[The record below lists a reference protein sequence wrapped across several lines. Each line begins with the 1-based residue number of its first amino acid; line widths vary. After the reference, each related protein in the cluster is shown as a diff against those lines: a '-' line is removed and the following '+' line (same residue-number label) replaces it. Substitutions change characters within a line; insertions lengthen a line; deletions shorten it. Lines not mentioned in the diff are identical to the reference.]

1 MRQIIKPAVCFLG
14 LMILTCAGTI
24 VALAQATPDV
34 TATPQREETVTF
46 INELGSSEPFVRQ
59 QAAEELAR
67 RADTDHLKLVE
78 GYRLQEKNARVKT
91 ALDWAL
97 YRMGKNESLFALVR
111 ALDSAQAEQAASYLA
126 QLDSPAPLYIF
137 LGHTKRAAQVRL
149 LDVLSKIGDA
159 ETLSRIKPLLDSFEP
174 GVAAAAE
181 LATEH
186 INDRLSQQ
194 PVEAQ
199 PTRPRQVGQTNEDTP

>member
-1 MRQIIKPAVCFLG
+1 MRRTIRLACCFLG
-14 LMILTCAGTI
+14 LVIFACAGA
-24 VALAQATPDV
+24 VVSLAQATGDV
-34 TATPQREETVTF
+34 TATLPREETATF
-46 INELGSSEPFVRQ
+46 INELASSEPFVRQ

-91 ALDWAL
+91 ALDWTL
-97 YRMGKNESLFALVR
+97 YRMGKTEALFALVR
-111 ALDSAQAEQAASYLA
+111 ALDSSQAEQSAAYLA

-149 LDVLSKIGDA
+149 LNVLSKIGDA

-186 INDRLSQQ
+186 INERLAQQ
-194 PVEAQ
+194 PAEAQ
-199 PTRPRQVGQTNEDTP
+199 PTRPRQVGQTKEDTP